1 MANSQPDKITP
12 MLKQYLEL
20 KARYTDAL
28 VLFQMGD
35 FFELFFEDAEA
46 AAPALS
52 IALTSRSR
60 AGEERIPMAGFPV
73 HAAEGYIGKL
83 LEQGFKVVVC
93 EQVEDP
99 TQAKGLVR
107 REVTRILT
115 KGTQVDPA
123 ALEDRAENYLAGVS
137 FQGERWG
144 LAFLS
149 VSTGEFR
156 LTEGVGG
163 EGLGDEL
170 WRLKPAELL
179 LPEGSGG
186 EILTIALAPFQE
198 PPTQR
203 HLPAYA
209 FDFAAAQRELGRVL
223 GTLFLDGFGLQE
235 QRLGLAAAG
244 AILRYLRDSHTLSLP
259 HLDRLLPYSRDDY
272 LELDEAT
279 LRHLEIFETWRS
291 GSRTGSLLE
300 VLDATITPM
309 GARLLGRWLRQPLK
323 DKARIE
329 ARLDAVQFFRDKSV
343 LRQRWRQALKG
354 LGDLERLTARLAL
367 EQAGPREVSAVRS
380 ALERLPLLREMLP
393 PEAPSL
399 MADAARDLED
409 LSDLAD
415 LIARALAEDPPPTLQ
430 AGGVMR
436 QGYDAELDELIQ
448 ISREGKDWIV
458 RLEEQER
465 RRTGIGSLKVS
476 YNKVF
481 GYYLEVS
488 KANLHLVPPDYHR
501 KQTLVNAERFITA
514 DLKEYEARVLGAED
528 ARVKREQELFQE
540 LRRQLGG
547 EAPRL
552 KRVARALA
560 RLDVWAALAE
570 VAAHYQYCR
579 PEMVN
584 APVFQITAGR
594 HPVIERILPSGGF
607 VPNDV
612 TLEDDQRVLIV
623 TGPNM
628 SGKSTILRQVALT
641 VLMAQ
646 AGSFVPAASAVLGLT
661 DRIFTRVGA
670 VDDIGRGQSTFLV
683 EMHETARILHQATPM
698 SLVILDEIGRGT
710 STFDGLA
717 LAWAVAEHLHDTGGV
732 GVSTLFA
739 THYQELTAL
748 SRLKSRVKNFQVLV
762 AEEGGSI
769 VFLHQLA
776 PGAASQS
783 YGIQV
788 ARLAGVPQVVI
799 DRAREVL
806 ENLEAGSL
814 DPLGFPKLARHR
826 RRLKHDITQ
835 KELFSPP
842 NPTDDN

>member
-1 MANSQPDKITP
+1 

-35 FFELFFEDAEA
+35 FFELFFQDAETV
-46 AAPALS
+46 APALG

-93 EQVEDP
+93 EQVEEP
-99 TQAKGLVR
+99 AQAKGLVR

-115 KGTQVDPA
+115 RGTQVDPN
-123 ALEDRAENYLAGVS
+123 ALEARAENYLAGVT
-137 FQGERWG
+137 FQGDKWG

-149 VSTGEFR
+149 LSTGEFR
-156 LTEGVGG
+156 LTEGTGG
-163 EGLGDEL
+163 DALGDEL

-179 LPEGSGG
+179 TSEGSGG
-186 EILTIALAPFQE
+186 EVLAAALAPFQE

-203 HLPAYA
+203 RLPPYA
-209 FDFAAAQRELGRVL
+209 FDLTAAQRELGRVL

-244 AILRYLRDSHTLSLP
+244 ALLCYLRDSHTMTLP

-272 LELDEAT
+272 LGLDEAT

-309 GARLLGRWLRQPLK
+309 GARLLGRWLRQPLM

-329 ARLDAVQFFRDKSV
+329 ARLDAVQFFKDKSV

-367 EQAGPREVSAVRS
+367 EQAGPREVAAVRL

-399 MADAARDLED
+399 VGDAARDLED

-415 LIARALAEDPPPTLQ
+415 LISRALAEDPPHTLQ

-436 QGYDAELDELIQ
+436 EGYDAELDELIQ

-465 RRTGIGSLKVS
+465 RRTGISSLKVR

-514 DLKEYEARVLGAED
+514 DLKDYETRVLGAED

-540 LRRQLGG
+540 LRRRLGG

-560 RLDVWAALAE
+560 CLDVWAALAE

-579 PEMVN
+579 PEMVD
-584 APVFQITAGR
+584 APVFKITAGR
-594 HPVIERILPSGGF
+594 HPVIERLLPSGGF
-607 VPNDV
+607 VPNNV
-612 TLEDDQRVLIV
+612 TLEDGQRVLIV

-646 AGSFVPAASAVLGLT
+646 AGSFVPAESAVLGLT